1 MEMEMKMGKYEKGL
15 FVVEVVSRRGK
26 SVKSSLESMISRS
39 NLDDV
44 IFGVSISPMKEFGN
58 YILVDMIATPKA
70 ISAILHLNNVKR
82 FMGSNQNPMPL
93 TEAEVS
99 SMF

>member
-1 MEMEMKMGKYEKGL
+1 MRNATEKFEKGL
-15 FVVEVVSRRGK
+15 FVIEVVSRRGK
-26 SVKSSLESMISRS
+26 SVKSSLESMVSRS

-44 IFGVSISPMKEFGN
+44 IFGVRAFNDKALAN
-58 YILVDMIATPKA
+58 YIVVDMVATPKA

-93 TEAEVS
+93 TEAEVA